1 VIQALQD
8 TKLPV
13 TSVDA
18 PSSWDIEDGPPKSG
32 LGSSFMLVSQRP
44 TRVTNLQHRFVT
56 PSIAKKF
63 DFEVPEYKGI
73 DQVVEVEVSE
83 QKL

>member
-1 VIQALQD
+1 L
-8 TKLPV
+8 
-13 TSVDA
+13 
-18 PSSWDIEDGPPKSG
+18 EDGTYWCRWG
-32 LGSSFMLVSQRP
+32 QLEITNSQD
-44 TRVTNLQHRFVT
+44 RFVT

>member
-1 VIQALQD
+1 MLHHHGISKTVRQSLG
-8 TKLPV
+8 
-13 TSVDA
+13 SVA
-18 PSSWDIEDGPPKSG
+18 PSCRCSKGRLEI
-32 LGSSFMLVSQRP
+32 
-44 TRVTNLQHRFVT
+44 TNPQDRFVT

>member
-1 VIQALQD
+1 MPHHLGILKTVRQSPGSVALSCWCRWGQLEITNSQD
-8 TKLPV
+8 
-13 TSVDA
+13 
-18 PSSWDIEDGPPKSG
+18 
-32 LGSSFMLVSQRP
+32 
-44 TRVTNLQHRFVT
+44 RFVT